1 MKTKARPTNKTGGL
15 TVEKRLDLEDQIMER
30 ALALWRKPGPGHRNA
45 LNAWLQAE
53 QEVLVQERMRQATR
67 KFNLGFRKD

>member
-15 TVEKRLDLEDQIMER
+15 TMEKRLDLEDQIMER

-45 LNAWLQAE
+45 LNAWLEAE
-53 QEVLVQERMRQATR
+53 QEVLAHARITQAAR

>member
-30 ALALWRKPGPGHRNA
+30 ALALWRKPTRGHRNA

-53 QEVLVQERMRQATR
+53 QEVLVQERMTQVTC

>member
-1 MKTKARPTNKTGGL
+1 MKTKPRATNKKAGL
-15 TVEKRLDLEDQIMER
+15 TVEKQLDLEDQIMER
-30 ALALWRKPGPGHRNA
+30 ALAVWRKPGRGHRNA

-53 QEVLVQERMRQATR
+53 QEVLAQERITHATC